1 MVELKILS
9 PTAMV
14 YNDSVDAC
22 FFPGVM
28 GEFEVLPHHGNMISA
43 LSEGDIRIRKGQEES
58 KIHINSGIVKIE
70 NNIVTVC
77 VEL

>member
-1 MVELKILS
+1 MVDLKILS
-9 PTAMV
+9 PASMV
-14 YNDSVDAC
+14 YNDGVDAC

-28 GEFEVLPHHGNMISA
+28 GEFEVLPHHGNMIST

-70 NNIVTVC
+70 SNIITAC